1 MSWLF
6 KLLLYSLAAI
16 VLAVSLTFL
25 SFQLADQH
33 TRRGWL
39 LSLVESVPGVSLELG
54 EDFQWEMGTRLSL
67 RTRDVKLHVDDR
79 HGDLKLKAAMLD
91 VSFPLFPMLFGRLE
105 PDINGQAITGSLKL
119 SPSTPSEKSGSPWL
133 AVYPGNIGLVDIHFI
148 LQQQDGSSELS
159 LDKLLFVHQ
168 PGDLSLLL
176 AGKYDDLPLRLESK
190 RVQPNLIEVTGKLAN
205 VDILAKGSVDFMD
218 ETSLPRLD
226 LDVQLNAPNL
236 DFLGKGTGG
245 LVSLPGP
252 VTLTAKLHADNTWEL
267 SRIVFRSENK
277 HLKIHAEGEITD
289 LFAMQ
294 GADVSWSVRAEDLAA
309 VLKSGKMGGGEA
321 FLKGKLQAT
330 GRLLTADGRL
340 SVKDIEATLQRKGLR
355 MNMSGLVGDL
365 LELEGAHLKLLL
377 VADSLKTLGFD
388 GITSDQAVK
397 MTGKLDSVSGKDSL
411 ALKMDMLGR
420 GWVFQAR
427 GDVATKGQKMLPLLD
442 VSLTADNLSL
452 LGDMAGLELQPV
464 NPVRGKFKASLRRDR
479 LSLED
484 IDLLAGES
492 DLRGNLNILLGEN
505 TTDGKTSGHLYSR
518 LLDAKAM
525 FPDKK
530 SKKLKVIKNA
540 EVESVLA
547 EKEKTTAKMFSD
559 RALSFDRIKDVS
571 LGIQLDVE
579 EFRGPN
585 IEAHDIKMPVAIQRG
600 ILQMGAFSATM
611 GGRPLNGLVKLDLN
625 TELPRYRLS
634 LSVENMDVAAA
645 FPRVR
650 LEKGQ
655 SRMWIEV
662 DVTGMGSSISQ
673 MAASMNGEVLLGL
686 KDYAVGSG
694 LPEKL
699 GESILETINPIKDDN
714 KNILQCGAAYFSIKD
729 GLATTPRGIA
739 AVFEQAAW
747 LGQGTLNLST
757 ENIMLSLKPYPRK
770 GFGLQLRGV
779 ANLVMLGGSLSSPT
793 LLIDPKGA
801 IETYISYAAA
811 ASTGGASLLVEGLL
825 KQSRANEDVCDQI
838 LTGSNVSREKGG
850 KLPRES
856 RDSGE
861 DRFDIH
867 DQQ

>member
-16 VLAVSLTFL
+16 VLAVSLAFF

-33 TRRGWL
+33 TRRDWL
-39 LSLVESVPGVSLELG
+39 VSLVESVPGVSLELG
-54 EDFQWEMGTRLSL
+54 EDFQWKMGTRLSL
-67 RTRDVKLHVDDR
+67 RTRDVKLHVDDQ
-79 HGDLKLKAAMLD
+79 HGDLKLKATMLD
-91 VSFPLFPMLFGRLE
+91 VTFPLFPMVFGRLE

-119 SPSTPSEKSGSPWL
+119 SPSDLSKETVPSRFKL
-133 AVYPGNIGLVDIHFI
+133 YPGNIDLSNIRFT
-148 LQQQDGSSELS
+148 LQYEGSDSEVRV
-159 LDKLLFVHQ
+159 DKLLFVHQ
-168 PGDLSLLL
+168 HGDFRLFL

-226 LDVQLNAPNL
+226 LDVQMNAPNL
-236 DFLGKGTGG
+236 DFSGKGPGS
-245 LVSLPGP
+245 LLSLPGP

-267 SRIVFRSENK
+267 SRIVFHSENK

-309 VLKSGKMGGGEA
+309 VLKSGKMGGEA
-321 FLKGKLQAT
+321 FLKGKLQAR
-330 GRLLTADGRL
+330 GRLQTADGRL

-365 LELEGAHLKLLL
+365 LELKGAHLKLSL
-377 VADSLKTLGFD
+377 VADSLKTLGLANVASNQPTK
-388 GITSDQAVK
+388 ITGQ
-397 MTGKLDSVSGKDSL
+397 LDSVSGKADL
-411 ALKMDMLGR
+411 ALKIEGR
-420 GWVFQAR
+420 GKGWMLQVR

-484 IDLLAGES
+484 IDLLVGES

-505 TTDGKTSGHLYSR
+505 TTGGKTSGHLYSR
-518 LLDAKAM
+518 LLDTKAM

-530 SKKLKVIKNA
+530 SKKLEVIKNA
-540 EVESVLA
+540 EVESVLV
-547 EKEKTTAKMFSD
+547 EKEKTTVKIFSD
-559 RALSFDRIKDVS
+559 RALSFDGIKDVS
-571 LGIQLDVE
+571 LDIQLDVE

-585 IEAHDIKMPVAIQRG
+585 MEAHDVKMPVAIQRG

-611 GGRPLNGLVKLDLN
+611 GGRPLNGLVKLDVN

-662 DVTGMGSSISQ
+662 DVTGMGSSIAQ

-686 KDYAVGSG
+686 KDYPVGSG

-699 GESILETINPIKDDN
+699 GESILETINPIKDNN
-714 KNILQCGAAYFSIKD
+714 KNILQCGAAYFSIKE

-739 AVFEQAAW
+739 AVFDQAAW

-757 ENIMLSLKPYPRK
+757 ENIVLSLKPYPRK
-770 GFGLQLRGV
+770 GFGLQLLGV

-793 LLIDPKGA
+793 LLVDPKGA
-801 IETYISYAAA
+801 IGTYISYAAA
-811 ASTGGASLLVEGLL
+811 VSTGGASLLVEGLL

-838 LTGSNVSREKGG
+838 LTGSNLSREKGG

-867 DQQ
+867 DQ